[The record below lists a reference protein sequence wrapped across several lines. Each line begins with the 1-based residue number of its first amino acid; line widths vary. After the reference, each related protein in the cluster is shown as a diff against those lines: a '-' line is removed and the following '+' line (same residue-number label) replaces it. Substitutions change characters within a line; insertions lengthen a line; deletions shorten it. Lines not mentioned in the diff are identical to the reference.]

1 MFSSTFDE
9 PVEDHTRVA
18 ELVLARSKRLVEA
31 GKDVVILLDSLTRL
45 TRAYNLAVPTSGRT
59 LSGGIDPI
67 ALYPPKKFFG
77 AARNMEEGGSLTILA
92 ACLVETGSRM
102 DDVIYEEFKGTGNME
117 VHLDR
122 RLAERRM
129 FPSIDIHKSGTRREE
144 LLMNE
149 ETLKQVWL
157 LRRMLSMA
165 NSTSEGNSHE
175 VIENLFSRLYK
186 SKDNEEFL
194 TNLGRELV
202 K

>member
-1 MFSSTFDE
+1 
-9 PVEDHTRVA
+9 
-18 ELVLARSKRLVEA
+18 LVEA

-122 RLAERRM
+122 KLAERRM
-129 FPSIDIHKSGTRREE
+129 FPSIDIQKSGTRREE
-144 LLMNE
+144 LLMSE
-149 ETLKQVWL
+149 EALKQVWL

-165 NSTSEGNSHE
+165 DSRSDGNSHE
-175 VIENLFSRLYK
+175 VIENLFSRL
-186 SKDNEEFL
+186 SKTKNNDEFL
-194 TNLGRELV
+194 SNLGRELV